1 MVVRAFGHEGLAA
14 RIREHVRLATVFRSW
29 VEADPG
35 FEVVAPQP
43 LSVVC
48 FRARFQGATAEEED
62 RRNLAMMDAVNAG
75 GEAYLSHTKLGGRAV
90 LRLAV
95 GNVRTEERHVR
106 RAFDLLRQAA
116 AAQA

>member
-1 MVVRAFGHEGLAA
+1 MPEHRESKPCDV
-14 RIREHVRLATVFRSW
+14 IRV
-29 VEADPG
+29 
-35 FEVVAPQP
+35 
-43 LSVVC
+43 
-48 FRARFQGATAEEED
+48 
-62 RRNLAMMDAVNAG
+62 VNAG
-75 GEAYLSHTKLGGRAV
+75 GEAYLSHTRLQGRTV